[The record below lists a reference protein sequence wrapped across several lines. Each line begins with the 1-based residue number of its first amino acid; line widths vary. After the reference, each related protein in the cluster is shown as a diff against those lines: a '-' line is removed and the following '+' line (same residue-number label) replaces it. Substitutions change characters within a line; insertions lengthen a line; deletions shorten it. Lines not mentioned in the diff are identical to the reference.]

1 MSTKQ
6 IGTLCSRQQHF
17 LKFLDQNKLGNNF
30 ALKGFSL
37 TTRNII
43 MACYTAHLATGETLL
58 CKSIKSSTITR
69 YLSAAA
75 ELSIPAK
82 MLNPCLDIMGQL
94 SSHIKDI
101 INELKRWESIPKRRE
116 PVTKKM
122 IEYIVNKGKSLN
134 QENQHN
140 IYTVLGDWLILGLQT
155 GFRRK
160 EWAQDRTHLKKFND
174 IERNIDNSPAAFI
187 LSDFEFR
194 AKGNKRL
201 NNFSTQEIN
210 RSFMVNIKWRF
221 QKKQ

>member
-17 LKFLDQNKLGNNF
+17 LKFLEQIKLGNNV

-58 CKSIKSSTITR
+58 CKSIKSSTILR

-75 ELSIPAK
+75 ELAIPAK
-82 MLNPCLDIMGQL
+82 MLNPCLDIMGHF

-116 PVTKKM
+116 PVTKK
-122 IEYIVNKGKSLN
+122 
-134 QENQHN
+134 
-140 IYTVLGDWLILGLQT
+140 
-155 GFRRK
+155 
-160 EWAQDRTHLKKFND
+160 
-174 IERNIDNSPAAFI
+174 
-187 LSDFEFR
+187 
-194 AKGNKRL
+194 
-201 NNFSTQEIN
+201 
-210 RSFMVNIKWRF
+210 
-221 QKKQ
+221 

>member
-17 LKFLDQNKLGNNF
+17 LKFLEQIKLGNNV

-58 CKSIKSSTITR
+58 CKSIKSSTILR

-82 MLNPCLDIMGQL
+82 MLNPCLDIMGHF

-101 INELKRWESIPKRRE
+101 INELKGGNP
-116 PVTKKM
+116 
-122 IEYIVNKGKSLN
+122 YLKG
-134 QENQHN
+134 ENQ
-140 IYTVLGDWLILGLQT
+140 LQKNDIIHCQQ
-155 GFRRK
+155 R
-160 EWAQDRTHLKKFND
+160 KKF
-174 IERNIDNSPAAFI
+174 
-187 LSDFEFR
+187 
-194 AKGNKRL
+194 
-201 NNFSTQEIN
+201 
-210 RSFMVNIKWRF
+210 
-221 QKKQ
+221 KQSQSG